1 MRHSPAGGRK
11 ADWTIGSAAAVLTP
25 PACSGTRFNH
35 NTLDFGSRSEDLRR
49 FGDYYALQGCDMA
62 RAINSEIAKE
72 LSALLETR
80 VQRTFEFVNTCPVGG
95 SPHSMQ
101 QF

>member
-1 MRHSPAGGRK
+1 
-11 ADWTIGSAAAVLTP
+11 
-25 PACSGTRFNH
+25 
-35 NTLDFGSRSEDLRR
+35 
-49 FGDYYALQGCDMA
+49 MA

-95 SPHSMQ
+95 SPQSMQ